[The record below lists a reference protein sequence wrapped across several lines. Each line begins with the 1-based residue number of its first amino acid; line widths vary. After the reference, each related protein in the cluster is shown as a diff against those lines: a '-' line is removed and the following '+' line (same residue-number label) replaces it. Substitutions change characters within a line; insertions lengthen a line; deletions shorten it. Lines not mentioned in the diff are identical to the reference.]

1 MPKPTPSASVGL
13 VRAWSVGGLLAL
25 LASATFATVVP
36 DLYEATVA
44 SDRGQAAAFQD
55 AMRTVI
61 VRITGERDGDN
72 APGLADLVANAQRY
86 VQKYRNLPGGK
97 VTIGFDGNKLESLI
111 AAAGRPVWGRER
123 PATVVWLAVDDSGG
137 RRHLVGASDESDLKA
152 AVDAA
157 ALSRG
162 LPLIWPR
169 LDTTDS
175 THASAADV
183 WSGSNDRLI
192 EAAARYR
199 ADAVLIGKQS
209 GGTGDWTLIAAGETT
224 AIHGGPTDGVQG
236 LADRFAE
243 ILAAPNTEPTQR
255 ATLDIAG
262 VNSLAAYADLIATL
276 EASSLIR
283 GVFVSELAGDR
294 VVLSVNVRGSPDRL
308 RRALATQR
316 KFEPAGDS
324 TEPSTIL
331 IRYRP

>member
-1 MPKPTPSASVGL
+1 MPTPTPSASVGF
-13 VRAWSVGGLLAL
+13 VRAWCVGGLLAL
-25 LASATFATVVP
+25 VASVASTAVVP

-55 AMRTVI
+55 AMREVI

-72 APGLADLVANAQRY
+72 APGLADLIANAQRY

-97 VTIGFDGNKLESLI
+97 VAIGFDGNKLESVI

-123 PATVVWLAVDDSGG
+123 PATVVWLAIDDGGG
-137 RRHLVGASDESDLKA
+137 RRHLVGAGDDGDLKA

-157 ALSRG
+157 ADSRG

-169 LDTTDS
+169 LDSTDN
-175 THASAADV
+175 THVTAADV
-183 WSGSNDRLI
+183 WSGSNQRVI
-192 EAAARYR
+192 EAASRYR
-199 ADAVLIGKQS
+199 ADAVLIGRLS
-209 GGTGDWTLIAAGETT
+209 GASGDWTLVAAGETS
-224 AIHGGPTDGVQG
+224 AIRGGPADGVQS

-243 ILAAPNTEPTQR
+243 ILAAPNTEPIER
-255 ATLDIAG
+255 ATLDVAG
-262 VNSLAAYADLIATL
+262 VTSLAAYADLIATL
-276 EASSLIR
+276 EASSLVR

-294 VVLSVNVRGSPDRL
+294 VVLAVNVRGSPDRL